1 MFRRS
6 LFFAT
11 FAQTSLV
18 IFLLAGSA
26 FAQAPNDAGSSPKE
40 GDKCKVTAGTNK
52 GQVGKY
58 TTGTKYCEG
67 SWGGTECA
75 NSDGTSNCA
84 PGRTIP
90 PFTGPEITMWQG
102 FAQASSPGS
111 KPGALHA
118 WETKYGA
125 SVIKNKENQVVVK
138 FPDKTVKFDCK
149 SDCVAE
155 LFKK

>member
-6 LFFAT
+6 LISAT

-18 IFLLAGSA
+18 IFLLGGGA
-26 FAQAPNDAGSSPKE
+26 FAQAPNDAGTGPKE
-40 GDKCKVTAGTNK
+40 GDKCKVTGGTNK

-58 TTGTKYCEG
+58 THGTKYCEG

-75 NSDGTSNCA
+75 KSDGTSNCA

-90 PFTGPEITMWQG
+90 PFTRPEITMWQG
-102 FAQASSPGS
+102 FAQASSSGS
-111 KPGALHA
+111 KPDALHA

-125 SVIKNKENQVVVK
+125 QVIKNKGNQVVVK
-138 FPDKTVKFDCK
+138 FSDKTVKFDCK
-149 SDCVAE
+149 TDCVAE

>member
-6 LFFAT
+6 LGFVN
-11 FAQTSLV
+11 FAQIFLV
-18 IFLLAGSA
+18 LFLLAGSA
-26 FAQAPNDAGSSPKE
+26 LAQAPNDAGTGPKE

-67 SWGGTECA
+67 SWGATECA
-75 NSDGTSNCA
+75 NADGTSKCA
-84 PGRTIP
+84 AGRTIP
-90 PFTGPEITMWQG
+90 PFTRPEVTMWQG
-102 FAQASSPGS
+102 FAQAGASGS

-118 WETKYGA
+118 WETKYNA
-125 SVIKNKENQVVVK
+125 KVMKNKAHQLVVK
-138 FPDKTVKFDCK
+138 FPDKTVTFDCK